1 MEVNNLPT
9 STFFNLPQQKKERI
23 IDAALDEFSESSY
36 HQARVSNI
44 VDNAGIAKG
53 SFYQYFNNKKEIFK
67 YIIDIMGEKKLKYLD
82 EVIKKQPEMDFFDFL
97 EELYK
102 NGLEF
107 AKDNPRLNKIGNKL
121 FSDSNSEIFDEIMDI
136 NENKSIDFYENILGF
151 QVIRRFAI
159 GSEMAASIFGLT
171 KQATVVLVEKEDL
184 IIELFVTE
192 ILLPFQGYQHTCL
205 DVDNRNEILEGC
217 REKNF
222 EVIKLEK
229 EHHNLLFVKDKSENL
244 FELKER

>member
-136 NENKSIDFYENILGF
+136 NENKSIDFYENILSKGIKNGEIDPKID
-151 QVIRRFAI
+151 VEVTAHL
-159 GSEMAASIFGLT
+159 LT
-171 KQATVVLVEKEDL
+171 KINIFIGELLYKESEFNADDMEIVQKIL
-184 IIELFVTE
+184 YIIKNGLELN
-192 ILLPFQGYQHTCL
+192 QKGG
-205 DVDNRNEILEGC
+205 DNIGTT
-217 REKNF
+217 
-222 EVIKLEK
+222 
-229 EHHNLLFVKDKSENL
+229 
-244 FELKER
+244 

>member
-1 MEVNNLPT
+1 MPT

-136 NENKSIDFYENILGF
+136 NENKSIDFYENILSKGIKNGEIDPKID
-151 QVIRRFAI
+151 VEVTAHL
-159 GSEMAASIFGLT
+159 LT
-171 KQATVVLVEKEDL
+171 KINIFIGELLYKESEFNADDMEIVQKVLY
-184 IIELFVTE
+184 IIKNGLELN
-192 ILLPFQGYQHTCL
+192 QKGG
-205 DVDNRNEILEGC
+205 DNIGTT
-217 REKNF
+217 
-222 EVIKLEK
+222 
-229 EHHNLLFVKDKSENL
+229 
-244 FELKER
+244 